1 MAAGSIEKR
10 TAKGGMISYRVT
22 VELPPDAVTGIRE
35 RKRGTFRTK
44 KEAEKARAGWVTEV
58 DSGIVVKNT
67 TMTVAEL
74 CAQWLDVKR
83 PALKPRTLVH
93 YEYTI
98 AARIKPS
105 IGSLSVQRVSPATID
120 TLYALLRSEGC
131 SEDAVHRCHQ
141 RLLQIFDYA
150 VKRRILAVNPML
162 AIDAPT
168 VRTAAPTILSAPQ
181 IQRFLTYAATDGYNP
196 LWLLLVQSGM
206 RRGEALGVRWQ
217 DVDLD
222 AGKLRVRQCVEA
234 LDGAAHITTPKTA
247 SALRTIT
254 LFPES
259 MAALKA
265 HKAVQNTE
273 RLRAGASWRDLDLIF
288 ATPTGGPLNPNNVLR
303 NLAVVQKKANVPHD
317 GVSVP
322 PDAVL
327 PRFDIHDLRHT
338 HATHLLQAG
347 WSIPTVSRRLG
358 HANPGI
364 TMTIYAHAL
373 SDTQGEANTT
383 PAAFAFVGTA

>member
-10 TAKGGMISYRVT
+10 TGKYGTASYRVT
-22 VELPPDAVTGIRE
+22 VELPADPVTGERE

-44 KEAEKARAGWVTEV
+44 EEAEKARAAWVTEV
-58 DSGIVVKNT
+58 DSGIFVKTT
-67 TMTVAEL
+67 TMTVADL
-74 CAQWLDVKR
+74 SAQWLDVKR
-83 PALKPRTLVH
+83 PALKPRTLIH

-98 AARIKPS
+98 AARIKPA
-105 IGSLSVQRVSPATID
+105 IGSIQVQRINPATID
-120 TLYALLRSEGC
+120 TLYALLRAEGC

-150 VKRRILAVNPML
+150 VKRRIIGVNPML

-168 VRTAAPTILSAPQ
+168 VRTAAPSILSVPQ
-181 IQRFLTYAATDGYNP
+181 IQRFLTFAHADAYNP
-196 LWLLLVQSGM
+196 LWLLLVQTGM
-206 RRGEALGVRWQ
+206 RRGEALGVRWS
-217 DVDLD
+217 DIDLES
-222 AGKLRVRQCVEA
+222 GKLRVRQCIEV
-234 LDGAAHITTPKTA
+234 LDNRPHIQTPKSPA
-247 SALRTIT
+247 ALRTLT

-259 MAALKA
+259 IAALKA
-265 HKAVQNTE
+265 HRTRQLHRRIA
-273 RLRAGASWRDLDLIF
+273 ASEWQDQDLVF
-288 ATPTGGPLNPNNVLR
+288 CTPNGGPLHPRNVLR
-303 NLAVVQKKANVPHD
+303 NLAIVQRAANATAED
-317 GVSVP
+317 ESE
-322 PDAVL
+322 AL

-383 PAAFAFVGTA
+383 PTAFAFAGTA